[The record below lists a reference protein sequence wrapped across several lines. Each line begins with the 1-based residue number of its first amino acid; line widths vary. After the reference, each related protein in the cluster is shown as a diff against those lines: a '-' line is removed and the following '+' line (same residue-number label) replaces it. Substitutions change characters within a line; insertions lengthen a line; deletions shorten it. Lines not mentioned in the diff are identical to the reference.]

1 MFLILLLHLS
11 YLGLGLLII
20 SLIFKHEEYPYSFRL
35 LIAYFV
41 GVFANVLFIHIAI
54 IATLTS
60 PLISWSFLIIGMAGL
75 ACEIRFVIK
84 TNVIKLNAFFSSPK
98 NLILNISITILLIPV
113 LYLITLKLVGLPD
126 VTYDSTAFWNLKA
139 KFFFYGEHLLTD
151 AFMNTNRVHPNRDYP
166 LYMPIFIFEHF
177 SIIGTA
183 DDWLTKYGTWI
194 YYTSGMILFFMIIRQ
209 WTGTKIALLA
219 TIFMLYSPLYS
230 YNSIQGSITNTYM
243 DFPLSLMI
251 AASVGLFLR
260 YQFHRNP
267 LDIFGASVFVASA
280 ILLKREGAVWFILF
294 VSFALLA
301 MVFTRKKIWQNEYA
315 WLILPILVFICWQ
328 LIRTRI
334 PPPISDI
341 QITTYA
347 EHITS
352 GQVFSPSSVFTNLSS
367 VFTKMIKA
375 WLISIFKIR
384 LWGLFPIFV
393 IPYFV
398 FGLLINL
405 RNLTILL
412 TASMVLGYLGGIFLA
427 LMLIDLKTGGLDGYM
442 IFAYPRLI
450 IQLLPVSLLLAIFMN
465 SNKFTNRLVTFK
477 SVRI

>member
-41 GVFANVLFIHIAI
+41 GIFVNVLFIHIAI

-126 VTYDSTAFWNLKA
+126 VTYDSTAIWNLKA
-139 KFFFYGEHLLTD
+139 KFFFYGEHLWTD
-151 AFMNTNRVHPNRDYP
+151 AFMNTYRVHPNSDYP

-177 SIIGTA
+177 SIIGMA
-183 DDWLTKYGTWI
+183 DDWVTKFGTWI

-251 AASVGLFLR
+251 AASVGLFIR
-260 YQFHRNP
+260 YQFHNNP

-280 ILLKREGAVWFILF
+280 ILLKREGSLWFILF

-301 MVFTRKKIWQNEYA
+301 MVFTRKKSWQNEYA
-315 WLILPILVFICWQ
+315 WLILPILVFFCWQ
-328 LIRTRI
+328 LIRTRM

-341 QITTYA
+341 QITTSF
-347 EHITS
+347 EIITS
-352 GQVFSPSSVFTNLSS
+352 EPVFSLSS
-367 VFTKMIKA
+367 IFTKMIKA
-375 WLISIFKIR
+375 WLISIIKIR

-412 TASMVLGYLGGIFLA
+412 TAFMVLGYLGGIFLA
-427 LMLIDLKTGGLDGYM
+427 LMLFDLNTGGFDGYM
-442 IFAYPRLI
+442 IFVYHRAI

-465 SNKFTNRLVTFK
+465 SNKFTNRLV
-477 SVRI
+477 SQ